1 MAKACEAT
9 LHGSKPYRVSDRMM
23 PHFAT
28 VNPRP
33 ENRDLGTHSAQ
44 IKAVNDLAAPEAL
57 APGRADSNWR
67 PIGRVCFADGSR
79 CSQ

>member
-1 MAKACEAT
+1 MAQATEAT

-57 APGRADSNWR
+57 APGA
-67 PIGRVCFADGSR
+67 GRFELAAYWPGLLCR
-79 CSQ
+79 W